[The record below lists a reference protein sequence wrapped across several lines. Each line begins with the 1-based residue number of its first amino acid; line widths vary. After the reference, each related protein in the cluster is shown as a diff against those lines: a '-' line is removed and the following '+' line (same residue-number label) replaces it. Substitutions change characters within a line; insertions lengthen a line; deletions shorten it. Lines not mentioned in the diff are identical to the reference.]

1 MRIKVYPE
9 QSGENQFIQN
19 IRLQLSEVNG
29 ARVEGV
35 PLNHGKLLM
44 RLPYDLICRSDYTV
58 VNWLEN
64 NVCSRNGKLSV
75 LGCLKFLGLLL
86 LFRVTCKRLIY
97 VRHNLYPHR
106 LKSRYSRIAQA
117 VVDKATLLLT
127 ERVALSEHMVIRGY
141 RYVPHPLYRLPDPG
155 SLEQRCVDLPG
166 NEYFVI
172 FGTISRYKGIDK
184 IVQLWG
190 GRHCLVVAGKVGD
203 WGYLNELKM
212 LAKGRNVTFRGGLLS
227 DAEASRIISE
237 SMGVILPHDS
247 EEMIV
252 SGAFFYSVALGVAVY
267 AIENDFYSWITR
279 KAPFPGLE
287 VFHDAEGLARQLSC
301 GTANRS
307 RTDREEIKRHA
318 HEQFGDEVGVASWGK
333 IVTRG

>member
-19 IRLQLSEVNG
+19 IRRQLSEVDG
-29 ARVEGV
+29 VRVEGV
-35 PLNHGKLLM
+35 PLNHRKLLM

-64 NVCSRNGKLSV
+64 NVCARSGKLSV

-86 LFRVTCKRLIY
+86 LFRITCKRLIY

-106 LKSRYSRIAQA
+106 LKSRYSRTAQA
-117 VVDKATLLLT
+117 LVDRATLLLT
-127 ERVALSEHMVIRGY
+127 ERVALSEHMVNRGY

-155 SLEQRCVDLPG
+155 SLGQHCGDLPG

-190 GRHCLVVAGKVGD
+190 GGHCLVVVGKVGD
-203 WGYLNELKM
+203 AGYLSELKM
-212 LAKGRNVTFRGGLLS
+212 LAKGKNVTIRGGLLS
-227 DAEASRIISE
+227 DAEASRIISG

-247 EEMIV
+247 DEMIV
-252 SGAFFYSVALGVAVY
+252 SGAFFYSLALGVRVY
-267 AIENDFYSWITR
+267 AIRNEFYGWIVR
-279 KAPFPGLE
+279 DCQFPGLE
-287 VFHDAEGLARQLSC
+287 LFDDAENIVERLLCDPVEPSPV
-301 GTANRS
+301 
-307 RTDREEIKRHA
+307 DRETIKKRA
-318 HEQFGDEVGVASWGK
+318 SECFGDEVGVASWEK
-333 IVTRG
+333 VIFQY